1 LQTPTEFGEDRSDD
15 EYDGS
20 NNTTSPPLHEGIGGV
35 EALESHLP
43 TLEKHVETFSG
54 AGISSDCLIDR

>member
-1 LQTPTEFGEDRSDD
+1 MRTIALRFIISEH
-15 EYDGS
+15 
-20 NNTTSPPLHEGIGGV
+20 SPPLHEGIGCV

-54 AGISSDCLIDR
+54 ADISSDCLIDR